1 MEAKIVEM
9 RKHPCRKWDDGIQ
22 IAHRWD
28 DGMQTLAQVS
38 ETARTGA
45 AAGHSRE
52 NGRECCYTPLWGAL
66 PLLGPQP
73 PPPHIFYF
81 VGLRMLLLLHAII
94 PCLLQGCFLVSILF
108 GTSIPTSLKNFL
120 YLLRYEETL
129 VLDIHVVN
137 IRTYIAQGRPE

>member
-1 MEAKIVEM
+1 MLKDVGMEAKIVEM

-73 PPPHIFYF
+73 PPPPHFLFCGVTHVIIVACHHPLFAA
-81 VGLRMLLLLHAII
+81 RMLPRFYTFWYFHPYI
-94 PCLLQGCFLVSILF
+94 PQEFFILVEI
-108 GTSIPTSLKNFL
+108 
-120 YLLRYEETL
+120 
-129 VLDIHVVN
+129 
-137 IRTYIAQGRPE
+137 